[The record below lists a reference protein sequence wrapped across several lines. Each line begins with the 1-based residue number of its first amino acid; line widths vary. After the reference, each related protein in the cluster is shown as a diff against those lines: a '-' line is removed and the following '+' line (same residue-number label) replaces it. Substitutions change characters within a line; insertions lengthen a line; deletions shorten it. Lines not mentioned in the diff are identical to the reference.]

1 MSGYDILI
9 ASEVARELGMITYR
23 SATEFNQRFSWSAT
37 SPFDARALSFDVE
50 RLGQHARYL
59 SHLLHRYLDNKSVQ
73 FANHFGE
80 KITLSK
86 FFQEDKPVLLT
97 LNYVVL

>member
-23 SATEFNQRFSWSAT
+23 STTEFNQRFSWSAT

-73 FANHFGE
+73 FANHFDPNCFLL
-80 KITLSK
+80 LSK
-86 FFQEDKPVLLT
+86 CMCFAAVQPV
-97 LNYVVL
+97 V